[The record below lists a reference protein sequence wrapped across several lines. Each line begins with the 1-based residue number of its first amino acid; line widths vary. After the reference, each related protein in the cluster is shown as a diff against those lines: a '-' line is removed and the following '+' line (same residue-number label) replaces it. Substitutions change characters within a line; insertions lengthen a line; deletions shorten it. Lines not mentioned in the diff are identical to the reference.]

1 MPKRARIRGIDDSGK
16 PCSRAGAGKTIRAER
31 NMLSDGTERESGAV
45 SDLDSQLAAHVYRR
59 LPAERR
65 RVGRH
70 GMGKCR
76 GAWRS
81 DPALGTL
88 FSGTGNGGHRPFR
101 PHVGG
106 GVTRSIVLRQGM
118 AGPHSLWKPICS
130 FMRGRRK

>member
-1 MPKRARIRGIDDSGK
+1 MPKRERIRGIYVSGK
-16 PCSRAGAGKTIRAER
+16 PCSRAVAGKTIRAER
-31 NMLSDGTERESGAV
+31 NMLSDGTESESGAV
-45 SDLDSQLAAHVYRR
+45 SDLHSEFAAHAYRR

-70 GMGKCR
+70 GIFPCR

-81 DPALGTL
+81 DTALGTL
-88 FSGTGNGGHRPFR
+88 LSGTGNRDHRPFR

-106 GVTRSIVLRQGM
+106 GVTRSIGLRQGM
-118 AGPHSLWKPICS
+118 AGRHSLWKPICS